1 MVRFD
6 KARRFE
12 SSQKVTTS
20 YFKKVKAMYIL
31 DFERGKFCKRVELA
45 WGWFVT
51 IGATPSSLL

>member
-6 KARRFE
+6 KASKFE

-31 DFERGKFCKRVELA
+31 DFVEA
-45 WGWFVT
+45 VF
-51 IGATPSSLL
+51 SLVYIRLYV